1 MQIDLSSASEK
12 QLAFFR
18 ARNKFVA
25 YGGARGGGKSW
36 ALRRKLLLLI
46 FRYSGIRIL
55 MLRRTLPDLREN
67 HIRTLSKE
75 LVGIA
80 EYSERGKC
88 FDFPNGSYLRMG
100 YCDSE
105 SDVDQYQGQE
115 FDIIAIDEATQFTE
129 YQFQTLKACLRGA
142 NDFPKRMYL
151 TCNPGGVGHEWVKRL
166 FVSRKYRTDEDPDD
180 YLFIPATVFDNKVL
194 LEKDPEYVK
203 MLNSLD
209 DKLRSAWRDG
219 KWDLLA
225 GQYFSEF
232 DRNVHSIEPFNIPEH
247 WQRFRTIDYGLDCLA
262 CLWIAVDERGS
273 YYVYREYAKPDMT
286 ISEGSAEIIALSKG
300 ENITY
305 TVAPDDLWAR
315 SQESAK
321 SKAVLFDEAGLPLL
335 KGSRNRDTGW
345 LAVKDLLKVH
355 NGDARLKI
363 FKTCQ
368 KLCDDLP
375 SLQRNPHK
383 PDDCMTE
390 PHDITH
396 LPDALRYFC
405 LQYVSPTK
413 EKDDRPQFD
422 KDLQSFKKKLLSGSR
437 KKRGYY

>member
-1 MQIDLSSASEK
+1 
-12 QLAFFR
+12 
-18 ARNKFVA
+18 
-25 YGGARGGGKSW
+25 
-36 ALRRKLLLLI
+36 
-46 FRYSGIRIL
+46 
-55 MLRRTLPDLREN
+55 
-67 HIRTLSKE
+67 
-75 LVGIA
+75 
-80 EYSERGKC
+80 
-88 FDFPNGSYLRMG
+88 
-100 YCDSE
+100 
-105 SDVDQYQGQE
+105 
-115 FDIIAIDEATQFTE
+115 
-129 YQFQTLKACLRGA
+129 
-142 NDFPKRMYL
+142 
-151 TCNPGGVGHEWVKRL
+151 
-166 FVSRKYRTDEDPDD
+166 
-180 YLFIPATVFDNKVL
+180 
-194 LEKDPEYVK
+194 
-203 MLNSLD
+203 
-209 DKLRSAWRDG
+209 
-219 KWDLLA
+219 
-225 GQYFSEF
+225 
-232 DRNVHSIEPFNIPEH
+232 
-247 WQRFRTIDYGLDCLA
+247 
-262 CLWIAVDERGS
+262 
-273 YYVYREYAKPDMT
+273 MT
-286 ISEGSAEIIALSKG
+286 ISEGSAEIIALSEG

-413 EKDDRPQFD
+413 EKDNRPQFD